1 MYNNLD
7 HIALILDGNKRWA
20 KKNKLKNFEGYLKGF
35 ENIKKLVKYTIDLK
49 ISNLTIF
56 TLSSENFHR
65 SSINLL
71 YNIIYDNFSNILD
84 ELVKDKGVKIR
95 IFGSKN
101 NLPKKIIDI
110 FDQSEKISSKNNSLN
125 LNIAFN
131 YGFKNEIKEIFKKI
145 NERKVKI
152 NFENDKEIE
161 KLFFLGSLPD
171 PDLLIRTGGYQ
182 RLSNFIMYNLTYT
195 ELFFTETLWPDFTEK
210 EFKSII
216 NDYHKVI
223 RKYGL

>member
-20 KKNKLKNFEGYLKGF
+20 KKNKHKNLKGYLKGF

-65 SSINLL
+65 SSINII
-71 YNIIYDNFSNILD
+71 YNIIYDNFSNIFD

-101 NLPKKIIDI
+101 NL
-110 FDQSEKISSKNNSLN
+110 F
-125 LNIAFN
+125 
-131 YGFKNEIKEIFKKI
+131 
-145 NERKVKI
+145 
-152 NFENDKEIE
+152 
-161 KLFFLGSLPD
+161 
-171 PDLLIRTGGYQ
+171 
-182 RLSNFIMYNLTYT
+182 
-195 ELFFTETLWPDFTEK
+195 
-210 EFKSII
+210 
-216 NDYHKVI
+216 
-223 RKYGL
+223 